1 MANYYDPYGPRR
13 RAASQGGQHKPTL
26 DDYERLANAYRE
38 LEGKH
43 QDLLA
48 RYQRLQKQYQALQ
61 DQTEEQAARLHQAE
75 QALAIKE
82 EALQRQQADMKA
94 TESELIWT
102 KAALQQQDQAQQ
114 VKKNEEEQS
123 WKEKYLRL
131 QAEMENM
138 RKRWDQRAQQQINQ
152 ARDNI
157 LLDMLPLADHL
168 DLALQHAQD
177 ITDPAAKKFVDS
189 IEATRRAFMD
199 TLKRYGVERI
209 DAQDQPFDPN
219 LHEAM
224 GQVEN
229 KSLPSDHVVH
239 VVQAG
244 YKEGDRLL
252 RPARVLVSGDAQ
264 NE

>member
-13 RAASQGGQHKPTL
+13 RPTGARGQRGPTI
-26 DDYERLANAYRE
+26 DDYQQLLNAYQE
-38 LEGKH
+38 LKGK
-43 QDLLA
+43 
-48 RYQRLQKQYQALQ
+48 YQKLTAQEQQLQEQVQTLQ
-61 DQTEEQAARLHQAE
+61 RQVEEQADKLRQAE
-75 QALAIKE
+75 QALAIKD
-82 EALQRQQADMKA
+82 EALQRQQKDMKDI
-94 TESELIWT
+94 ESELIWT
-102 KAALQQQDQAQQ
+102 KAALKQQQEQAQ
-114 VKKNEEEQS
+114 EGDEEQS

-152 ARDNI
+152 ARHSI

-177 ITDPAAKKFVDS
+177 ITDPVAKKFVDS
-189 IEATRRAFMD
+189 IEATRRAFLD

-219 LHEAM
+219 LHEAV
-224 GQVEN
+224 GQVGHEQ
-229 KSLPSDHVVH
+229 LPDDHVAH

-252 RPARVLVSGDAQ
+252 RPARVLVSGGEQ
-264 NE
+264 NGE

>member
-1 MANYYDPYGPRR
+1 MANYYDSFGPRQR
-13 RAASQGGQHKPTL
+13 GAIQGGQRKPTL
-26 DDYERLANAYRE
+26 DDYERLERAYRE
-38 LEGKH
+38 LQGKY
-43 QDLLA
+43 QELA
-48 RYQRLQKQYQALQ
+48 AQYQGLQ
-61 DQTEEQAARLHQAE
+61 QKYQVLQHQSEEQAGQLHQAE
-75 QALAIKE
+75 QALAIKD

-94 TESELIWT
+94 TESELIWA
-102 KAALQQQDQAQQ
+102 KAALQQQEQAQQ
-114 VKKNEEEQS
+114 TKDGEEAQS

-224 GQVEN
+224 GQVEH
-229 KSLPSDHVVH
+229 KDLPGDHVAH

-252 RPARVLVSGDAQ
+252 RPARVLVSSETQ